1 MDFAGFGR
9 RGPPVKF
16 GSSSRGIWPQEIR
29 FFPKEVSLL
38 SPISPKKIEFPAGQ
52 VPSWSS
58 SYPGCGIYICTG
70 SGSIQGRI
78 GGKVYEFK
86 SRDLVLIP
94 PGAPVCWYAEK
105 SAFSLLAVHFLPSI
119 MMADMNSRELTA
131 FLSSFRF
138 GREEEV
144 EVRSLPRESYRAITT
159 RLQTMLVEQG
169 DASGDRGLKW
179 KVLLGEILLQTLP
192 LGSNGHVPKESFW
205 TDQAWQRL
213 PKVLDY
219 LHKNC
224 REDLYA
230 ERILKDLGL
239 PDDFLATAF
248 PEIMGQRWSR
258 YLLDYRIR
266 LAAGLLRQKSARISF
281 VAQECG
287 FPTLSHF
294 NASFRKVMGMAPR
307 DFYKSSESMLVSKNG
322 VRKADPVKSKAFTLV
337 ELLVT
342 ISIIGLLAGLSIPTI
357 KVARETA
364 EVGGCMSNMRQL
376 TTAML
381 AVASDNDGRIFSG
394 NGVTEGWAPDSVN
407 NLTNCKLWS
416 GGYVRNAKVFLCP
429 HGRPSGAPW
438 FGSPACHYS
447 LNVAPQGGV
456 VSTEIMVNRIQN
468 PSKTIMLFEEAVVS
482 AGQTQDSRA
491 LLDIN
496 LPPDQGDSRLFTQQS
511 GMLNHR
517 KKGCV
522 SFYDGSALSLTAT
535 EWKTMLNT
543 QNKRKLYYGVP

>member
-1 MDFAGFGR
+1 
-9 RGPPVKF
+9 VKS
-16 GSSSRGIWPQEIR
+16 GTSSLGIWPQEVR
-29 FFPKEVSLL
+29 FFSKDLTLL
-38 SPISPKKIEFPAGQ
+38 SPIVAKRLQFPAGQ

-58 SYPGCGIYICTG
+58 SYPGCGIYVCTG
-70 SGSIQGRI
+70 PGPVLGRV
-78 GGKVYEFK
+78 GGKVYALK
-86 SRDLVLIP
+86 PRDLVLIP
-94 PGAPVCWYAEK
+94 PGAPVCWFAEK
-105 SAFSLLAVHFLPSI
+105 TASSLLAVHFLPSV
-119 MMADMNSRELTA
+119 MMVDMNTRELTA

-144 EVRSLPRESYRAITT
+144 NVRSLPREAFQAIAT
-159 RLQTMLVEQG
+159 RLQTMLAEQVNNPEE
-169 DASGDRGLKW
+169 RGLKW
-179 KVLLGEILLQTLP
+179 KVLLGDILLRALP
-192 LGSNGHVPKESFW
+192 SGSKDRVRGESFW

-230 ERILKDLGL
+230 EKILKELGL
-239 PDDFLATAF
+239 PGDFLATEF

-266 LAAGLLRQKSARISF
+266 LAAGLLRPKNARISF

-307 DFYKSSESMLVSKNG
+307 DFTKNSESRLRSGNG
-322 VRKADPVKSKAFTLV
+322 VHKPSRMKSKGFTLV

-342 ISIIGLLAGLSIPTI
+342 ISIIGLLAGLSIPAI
-357 KVARETA
+357 KAGRETA
-364 EVGGCMSNMRQL
+364 EVGRCMSNIRQL
-376 TTAML
+376 TTGML
-381 AVASDNDGRIFSG
+381 AVATDNNGRVFSG
-394 NGVTEGWAPDSVN
+394 NGVSEGWATGSAN
-407 NLTNCKLWS
+407 NVTNGKLWV
-416 GGYVRNAKVFLCP
+416 GGYVQDAKVFLCP
-429 HGRPSGAPW
+429 HGRKSGPPW
-438 FGSPACHYS
+438 YGSSACHYS

-456 VSTEIMVNRIQN
+456 VSTEIMLNRIQN
-468 PSKTIMLFEEAVVS
+468 SSKTIMLFEEAVVT

-491 LLDIN
+491 FMDIN
-496 LPPDQGDSRLFTQQS
+496 LPPDQGDSRLFTQQN
-511 GMLNHR
+511 GLLNHR

-535 EWKTMLNT
+535 EWQTMLNT
-543 QNKRKLYYGVP
+543 QNKRKLYYGAP

>member
-1 MDFAGFGR
+1 
-9 RGPPVKF
+9 VKS
-16 GSSSRGIWPQEIR
+16 GISCRGIWPQEIR
-29 FFPKEVSLL
+29 FFPKDL
-38 SPISPKKIEFPAGQ
+38 SPVSPIVAKKLEFPAGQ

-58 SYPGCGIYICTG
+58 SYPGCGIYVCTG
-70 SGSIQGRI
+70 PGSILGRV
-78 GGKVYEFK
+78 GGKVYVLK
-86 SRDLVLIP
+86 PRDLVLIP
-94 PGAPVCWYAEK
+94 PGAPVCWFAEK
-105 SAFSLLAVHFLPSI
+105 TDSGLLAVHFLPSL
-119 MMADMNSRELTA
+119 MMADMNTRELAA

-138 GREEEV
+138 GRDEEV
-144 EVRSLPRESYRAITT
+144 KVRSLPREAFQAITA
-159 RLQTMLVEQG
+159 RLQTMLDEQG
-169 DASGDRGLKW
+169 DAPGERGLKW
-179 KVLLGEILLQTLP
+179 KVLLGDILLQTLP
-192 LGSNGHVPKESFW
+192 GGSNGRVPGESFW
-205 TDQAWQRL
+205 TDPSWQRL

-230 ERILKDLGL
+230 EKILKDLGL
-239 PDDFLATAF
+239 PDDFLATEF
-248 PEIMGQRWSR
+248 PGIMGQRWNR

-266 LAAGLLRQKSARISF
+266 LAAGLLRQKNARISF

-294 NASFRKVMGMAPR
+294 NASFRKVIGMAPR
-307 DFYKSSESMLVSKNG
+307 DFYKSCESRFASGDG
-322 VRKADPVKSKAFTLV
+322 VGKPRRMKAKAFTLV

-342 ISIIGLLAGLSIPTI
+342 ISIIGLLAGLSIPAI
-357 KVARETA
+357 KTARETA
-364 EVGGCMSNMRQL
+364 EVGGCMSNIKQL

-381 AVASDNDGRIFSG
+381 AVAADNEGRVFSG
-394 NGVTEGWAPDSVN
+394 DGVNEGWATDSAN
-407 NLTNCKLWS
+407 NVTNGKLWA

-429 HGRPSGAPW
+429 HGRKSGPPW
-438 FGSPACHYS
+438 YGSPACHYS
-447 LNVAPQGGV
+447 LNVSPQGGL

-468 PSKTIMLFEEAVVS
+468 PSKTIMLFEEAIVS

-522 SFYDGSALSLTAT
+522 SFYDGSALSLTAS
-535 EWKTMLNT
+535 EWQSMLNT
-543 QNKRKLYYGVP
+543 QTKRKLYYGVP

>member
-1 MDFAGFGR
+1 MKSGT
-9 RGPPVKF
+9 
-16 GSSSRGIWPQEIR
+16 SSRGIWPQEIR
-29 FFPKEVSLL
+29 FFPKDLSLL
-38 SPISPKKIEFPAGQ
+38 SPIVAKRLEFPAGQ
-52 VPSWSS
+52 ISSWSS
-58 SYPGCGIYICTG
+58 SYPGCGIYVCTG
-70 SGSIQGRI
+70 SGSILGRV
-78 GGKVYEFK
+78 GGKVYALK
-86 SRDLVLIP
+86 PRDLVLIP
-94 PGAPVCWYAEK
+94 PGAPVCWFAEK
-105 SAFSLLAVHFLPSI
+105 TASSLLAVHFLPSV
-119 MMADMNSRELTA
+119 MMVDMNTRELTA

-144 EVRSLPRESYRAITT
+144 NVRSLPREAFQAITS
-159 RLQTMLVEQG
+159 RLQAMLTEQG
-169 DASGDRGLKW
+169 NSPGERGLKW

-192 LGSNGHVPKESFW
+192 VGSNGRALGESFW

-219 LHKNC
+219 LHQNC

-230 ERILKDLGL
+230 ERILKDLSL
-239 PDDFLATAF
+239 PGHFLATTF
-248 PEIMGQRWSR
+248 PEIMGQRWNR

-266 LAAGLLRQKSARISF
+266 LAAGLLRQKNARISF

-307 DFYKSSESMLVSKNG
+307 DFCKNSKYNFASQEGAGKS
-322 VRKADPVKSKAFTLV
+322 RKVKSKAFTLV

-342 ISIIGLLAGLSIPTI
+342 ISIIGLLAGLSIPAI
-357 KVARETA
+357 SAARETA
-364 EVGGCMSNMRQL
+364 EVGGCMSNLKQL

-381 AVASDNDGRIFSG
+381 AVAADNDGRVFSG
-394 NGVTEGWAPDSVN
+394 DGANEGWATDSAN
-407 NLTNCKLWS
+407 NVTNGKLWA

-429 HGRPSGAPW
+429 HGRKSGPPW
-438 FGSPACHYS
+438 YGSPACHYS
-447 LNVAPQGGV
+447 LNVSPQGGL